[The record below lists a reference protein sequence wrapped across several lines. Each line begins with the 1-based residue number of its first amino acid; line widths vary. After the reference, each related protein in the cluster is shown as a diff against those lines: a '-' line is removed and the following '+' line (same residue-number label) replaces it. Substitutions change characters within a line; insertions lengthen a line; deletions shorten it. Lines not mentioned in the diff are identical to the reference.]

1 MLKKINF
8 RISKIK
14 IMKIVIPPIFDSKSK
29 YNFLP
34 SYIFQNI
41 TLNVGAFNYFVVRL
55 FLGILKILVKIRLQA
70 ITIASHAQYKRF
82 LPQEV
87 VDNVYTRE
95 AENYEWKHHRTT
107 NFRDTWWRRIAA
119 FYILNL
125 ARERSLNKIK
135 ILDLGTGIGL
145 SLEEA
150 FKIFKDTSLEV
161 EAVGLDYNTS
171 MLEQATKVTL
181 PRMARNGLL
190 ENNKKEI
197 LFVRGDARNLRGIEE
212 KKNGFSYFNNGEFDF
227 ITLVCGAGGIHLPLE
242 AFIEQLN
249 VLKDGGYLIVIDIH
263 RPLFHLNEHW
273 PRLLRFF
280 DTNLF
285 QYLGWKEITMPLVLR
300 DLWGWLDPTPLF
312 YLLPLTTDIK
322 NSTGFAINYFEVISE
337 KWWFNLPVITT
348 GRLILKKKKYSQDEL
363 FNRVKVQNELFN
375 SLK

>member
-125 ARERSLNKIK
+125 ARERSWNKIK

-171 MLEQATKVTL
+171 MLEQANKVTL

-227 ITLVCGAGGIHLPLE
+227 
-242 AFIEQLN
+242 
-249 VLKDGGYLIVIDIH
+249 
-263 RPLFHLNEHW
+263 NEHW